1 MLSFQS
7 PKSIQKEEHNSQRI
21 KVQDGSAQAS
31 RESSKSR
38 EYRRVLVGTQA
49 GYRRNSTF
57 SAESYQSDGRTS
69 SVAAEPR
76 AGNASRHT
84 RYLPEETV

>member
-1 MLSFQS
+1 M
-7 PKSIQKEEHNSQRI
+7 H
-21 KVQDGSAQAS
+21 
-31 RESSKSR
+31 SKSR
-38 EYRRVLVGTQA
+38 EYRCELVGTQV

-57 SAESYQSDGRTS
+57 STESYRSDGRTS

-84 RYLPEETV
+84 RYRPEETVSEERELEESR